1 MVETPYLAGFYTIN
15 NMLMSVNNGLGLI
28 MAPIR
33 FQAPAEVTVIQLR
46 KLKK

>member
-1 MVETPYLAGFYTIN
+1 MAETPDLAGFYTIN
-15 NMLMSVNNGLGLI
+15 NMLISVNNGLGLI

-33 FQAPAEVTVIQLR
+33 IQAPAEVTVIQLR